1 MTTDHKSFYAS
12 EGSHS
17 NPPLH
22 FSTSPRVSLFALFP
36 SDTLSHPSS
45 SHTPVQA
52 VKFYQLL
59 TSTTSAFSIAGTHAF
74 GSCRV
79 HLPSG
84 CCNSW
89 RPCALQPLFKLPMP
103 VRFVALP
110 TFPRGRAS
118 ALPPFPAH
126 QLSRSTRS
134 HSFPS
139 TLLHFGVQLG
149 VGLRMWCD
157 VISHHNPYD
166 LPQPARHS
174 TCLSGLGTGSV
185 QPSHVSPPPSSS
197 SFPSIFHL

>member
-45 SHTPVQA
+45 YHTPIIA

-59 TSTTSAFSIAGTHAF
+59 TTSAFSIAGTHAF

-79 HLPSG
+79 QLPSG

-118 ALPPFPAH
+118 ALPPLTNLADPLNRIH
-126 QLSRSTRS
+126 SLP
-134 HSFPS
+134 HSFILES
-139 TLLHFGVQLG
+139 NWVWVCGCGV
-149 VGLRMWCD
+149 M
-157 VISHHNPYD
+157 
-166 LPQPARHS
+166 
-174 TCLSGLGTGSV
+174 
-185 QPSHVSPPPSSS
+185 
-197 SFPSIFHL
+197 